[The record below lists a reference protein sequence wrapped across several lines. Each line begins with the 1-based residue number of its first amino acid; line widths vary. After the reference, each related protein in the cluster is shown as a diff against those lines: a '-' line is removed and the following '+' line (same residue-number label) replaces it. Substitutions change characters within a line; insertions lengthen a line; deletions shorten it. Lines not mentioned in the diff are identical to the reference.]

1 MNQNTSFH
9 AHTTAGYLEW
19 SLFPESHMIELH
31 LLACQAVDSVKKT
44 IFLPGK
50 LPGQLTTHSYRPHL
64 QSLTHRIATANWW
77 HICCISCT
85 ECSAH
90 LSHPTVTQ
98 LAHTKQHVA

>member
-19 SLFPESHMIELH
+19 SLFRESHMMELH

-44 IFLPGK
+44 TFLPGK

-64 QSLTHRIATANWW
+64 HPSLTGLLQQTGGTSAVSYAQNVLRIRAT
-77 HICCISCT
+77 
-85 ECSAH
+85 E
-90 LSHPTVTQ
+90 Q
-98 LAHTKQHVA
+98 